1 MPFNETLRARIRERK
16 SMVCVGLDIDPARL
30 PAPLKDKPD
39 PLYRFLKGIIEATSD
54 LVLAYKPNLAFYES
68 LGVEGWDLLRR
79 MLRLIPEGVIKIGDA
94 KRGDIGSTAEKYAS
108 ALFDLGFDAVT
119 VNPYL
124 GRDTVTPFVRDPE
137 KGCFLLC
144 LTSNPSSH
152 DFQYLRAEG
161 KCLYEHVAERAG
173 VWNDSGNMG
182 LVVGATHPRELSG
195 LRRIGRIGGDQFEP
209 RHPVRLLRGGL
220 RRRGRH
226 ADVHAPGRDRGGPGE
241 ETGGPPEMIRRSGAE
256 GRKTVIMRRKT
267 AWP

>member
-1 MPFNETLRARIRERK
+1 
-16 SMVCVGLDIDPARL
+16 MVCVGLDIDPARL
-30 PAPLKDKPD
+30 PAPLRDKPD
-39 PLYRFLKGIIEATSD
+39 PLFRFLKGIIEATSS
-54 LVLAYKPNLAFYES
+54 LVLAYKPNLALYES

-79 MLRLIPEGVIKIGDA
+79 TLRLIPEGVIKIGDA

-124 GRDTVTPFVRDPE
+124 GRDTVTPFIRDPE

-161 KCLYEHVAERAG
+161 KCVYEHIAERAC
-173 VWNDSGNMG
+173 VWNDGGNVG

-195 LRRIGRIGGDQFEP
+195 LRRIAPDLPFLIPGIGAQGGDLEAA
-209 RHPVRLLRGGL
+209 VMNGGD
-220 RRRGRH
+220 
-226 ADVHAPGRDRGGPGE
+226 ASGE
-241 ETGGPPEMIRRSGAE
+241 SVVINSSRAILYASSGADFADMAAVQTSMLRDAIAAAQE
-256 GRKTVIMRRKT
+256 KKRAAR
-267 AWP
+267 P